1 MAAFHKPRHRA
12 ILILAFAAVGISTV
26 AWTVCK
32 NPAINFLPG
41 DRRAEWIVFPT
52 AVDARGH
59 GLAGVD
65 ATFHQEFVLNDQP
78 ANARL
83 NVRAM
88 QRAEIK
94 LNRSPVAFRSP
105 RNWKENTTLDVSNQL
120 HAGSNDIEVRV
131 FNKTGPPALWLTL
144 IADQSTLRSD
154 GTWEASI
161 AGSVWYQA
169 ALASAAKI
177 PCCGNPVAGGTGT
190 FDALEKNWQFW
201 LILVVIGCV
210 VTATWNTLIK
220 KSPAQRVELI
230 LVIAFAGLWL
240 LLFCNNTRLL
250 PFHTGFDS
258 PAHLKYI
265 DYIQTHRA
273 LPLPTEGWEM
283 YQPPLYYLI
292 GAGTLSACKLSIDDP
307 ASVIVLRLLGLFFGV
322 SQFVLVFLSVRL
334 LLPGRNALFGLLLA
348 AFLPM
353 HLYLAHYVTN
363 ELLAAVLVTLSLY
376 LCLRLLKSQTPSA
389 SQFCW
394 IGLALGAAMLAK
406 ATALLLLPIVVAA
419 IAGRLISIRALI
431 ANSLRNLCL
440 LLVVCFAVC
449 GWYYMWIWAKFG
461 TPLVG
466 NWDVITGFRW
476 WQDPGYHTLAD
487 YIYFGRSLTH
497 PFFSSFARFADGI
510 YSTLWGDG
518 LCGGLSSLTLAWN
531 QNAMAAGYLWS
542 LIPTALVV
550 AGSAIALV
558 RFIRKP
564 SSELFLLI
572 GFSAVIAF
580 ALVFITLKVPNYSL
594 AKAFYG
600 LSILT
605 PLCFFGA
612 TGWEAVTHRRARFR
626 IVLGVIVLVWAM
638 NSFAAYWIIPS
649 EQQHLYAARTLARA
663 GKIDLASVEAMRAV
677 EANPAAAAARGFH
690 ALTLSELGHDEEAI
704 KEAER
709 AIEMSPADSAVHLQ
723 LAISVKRNDAERTIA
738 EASRAI
744 ELGPQNAQAYEFLM
758 NCLLKLRRYN
768 EAAQVGREWLAVSPY
783 ELAPHSALA
792 SALFETGDVAS
803 AAQHLGYVMML
814 RPDLEQPEARLHQL
828 LLSIARN
835 PDGLQ
840 QLRDIVDNAPDSP
853 RMLDQLAWLLA
864 TYPDS
869 NPRDGAVAVRLAER
883 ACELTERRVP
893 AILATLAAAYAE
905 AGDFPRAAATGEEA
919 LSEARS
925 LGDTDGIKL
934 SENILAS
941 VRANV
946 PYRYEPEQ

>member
-1 MAAFHKPRHRA
+1 MSVLHKPRYRA
-12 ILILAFAAVGISTV
+12 ILILAFAGVGISIV

-52 AVDARGH
+52 AVDPRGH
-59 GLAGVD
+59 AFASVD
-65 ATFHQEFVLNDQP
+65 AAFRREFVLNDQ
-78 ANARL
+78 AATTRL
-83 NVRAM
+83 SVRAM

-94 LNRSPVAFRSP
+94 INGSSVGFRSP
-105 RNWKENTTLDVSNQL
+105 RNWKENTTIDVSNQL
-120 HAGSNDIEVRV
+120 HAGSNIIEARV
-131 FNKTGPPALWLTL
+131 FNQTGPPALWLNL
-144 IADQSTLRSD
+144 IADQFTLRSD
-154 GTWEASI
+154 ETWEASI
-161 AGSVWYQA
+161 AGSVWHQA

-177 PCCGNPVAGGTGT
+177 PCCGNPVAGGAGT
-190 FDALEKNWQFW
+190 LDAVKKNWPLW
-201 LILVVIGCV
+201 IILVAIGCIV
-210 VTATWNTLIK
+210 AAVWHVLIK
-220 KSPAQRVELI
+220 KYSTQRLGRI
-230 LVIAFAGLWL
+230 LVIVFAGFWL
-240 LLFCNNTRLL
+240 LLFWNNTRLL

-258 PAHLKYI
+258 PEHLKYI
-265 DYIQTHRA
+265 DYIQKHRA

-292 GAGTLSACKLSIDDP
+292 AAGTLSACKLSINDP
-307 ASVIVLRLLGLFFGV
+307 ASVSILRLLGLFSGV
-322 SQFVLVFLSVRL
+322 SQFVLVFLSLRL
-334 LLPGRNALFGLLLA
+334 LLPSRNALFGLLLA

-363 ELLAAVLVTLSLY
+363 ELLAAVLATLSLY

-394 IGLALGAAMLAK
+394 LGLALGAAILAK
-406 ATALLLLPIVVAA
+406 ATAILLLPIVLAA
-419 IAGRLISIRALI
+419 IAGRLVSIRALI

-440 LLVVCFAVC
+440 LLVVCFAIC
-449 GWYYMWIWAKFG
+449 GWYYIRIWAKFG
-461 TPLVG
+461 TPLLG
-466 NWDVITGFRW
+466 NWDVISGFRW

-487 YIYFGRSLTH
+487 YLYFGQSLAH

-531 QNAMAAGYLWS
+531 QNSMAAGYLWS
-542 LIPTALVV
+542 LIPTALIL
-550 AGSAIALV
+550 AGSSIALV

-612 TGWEAVTHRRARFR
+612 TGWETVTRRHARLR
-626 IVLGVIVLVWAM
+626 VVLGVIVLVWAM

-649 EQQHLYAARTLARA
+649 EQQHLYAAKTLAGA
-663 GKIDLASVEAMRAV
+663 GKIELAVAEAMKAV
-677 EANPAAAAARGFH
+677 EANPAAAAARGFY

-709 AIEMSPADSAVHLQ
+709 ASELSPADSAVHLQ
-723 LAISVKRNDAERTIA
+723 LAISVKRSDAERAIA
-738 EASRAI
+738 EAHRAI
-744 ELGPQNAQAYEFLM
+744 ELGPQNSQAYQFLV
-758 NCLLKLRRYN
+758 NCLLESRHYN
-768 EAAQVGREWLAVSPY
+768 EAAQLGREWLAAAPY
-783 ELAPHSALA
+783 EVAPHSALA
-792 SALFETGDVAS
+792 SAFFETGDLAS

-814 RPDLEQPEARLHQL
+814 RPELEQAQAQLRQL
-828 LLSIARN
+828 LLSIARK

-840 QLRDIVDNAPDSP
+840 QLRDIVDHAPDSP
-853 RMLDQLAWLLA
+853 RMLDELAWLLA

-869 NPRDGAVAVRLAER
+869 KSRDGTEAVQLAER
-883 ACELTERRVP
+883 ACALTDRRIP
-893 AILATLAAAYAE
+893 ALLDTLAAAYAE
-905 AGDFPRAAATGEEA
+905 AGDFPRAISVVEEA
-919 LSEARS
+919 LKRAHSA
-925 LGDTDGIKL
+925 GDIDAVKL
-934 SENILAS
+934 SENIFTSLN
-941 VRANV
+941 ANL
-946 PYRYEPEQ
+946 PYRQEPE